1 MADHEG
7 VREPHEHLAD
17 QSRDDWKS
25 QSERVAVLAV
35 EFLKGAG
42 FCH

>member
-7 VREPHEHLAD
+7 VRKPHEHLAD
-17 QSRDDWKS
+17 QSGDDWKS